1 MITKTAQL
9 KIIDHAFHALP
20 QIFHH
25 FDTIAEN
32 LFKMNLDAER
42 QHRKMRGGSS
52 IQGFSAAAAA
62 RLFTVRH
69 LAEALKK
76 PDRYSVTDILSVR
89 LECLFTQAYA
99 AENRDAILSAWE
111 AAGVDLDAV
120 LAVDYSELMG
130 G

>member
-1 MITKTAQL
+1 MTTKTAQL
-9 KIIDHAFHALP
+9 KIIDRAFHALP

-25 FDTIAEN
+25 FDTIGEK

-62 RLFTVRH
+62 RLLTVRH

-76 PDRYSVTDILSVR
+76 PDRYSVTDILSIR
-89 LECLFTQAYA
+89 LECLFAQAYA
-99 AENRDAILSAWE
+99 AENRAAILSVWE
-111 AAGVDLDAV
+111 AAGIDLDAV
-120 LAVDYSELMG
+120 LSINYSEMMG
-130 G
+130 A

>member
-1 MITKTAQL
+1 MTTKTAQL

-25 FDTIAEN
+25 FDTIAEK

-42 QHRKMRGGSS
+42 QHRKMRGGST

-69 LAEALKK
+69 LAEALKT
-76 PDRYSVTDILSVR
+76 PDRFSVTDILSIR
-89 LECLFTQAYA
+89 LECLFAQAYA
-99 AENRDAILSAWE
+99 AENRAAILSAWE
-111 AAGVDLDAV
+111 AAGVDLEAV

-130 G
+130 V